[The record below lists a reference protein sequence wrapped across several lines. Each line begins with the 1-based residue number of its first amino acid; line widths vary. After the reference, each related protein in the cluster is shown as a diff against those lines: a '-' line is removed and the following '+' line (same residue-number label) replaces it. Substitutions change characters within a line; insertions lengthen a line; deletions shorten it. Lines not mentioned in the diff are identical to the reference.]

1 MLKKFL
7 TAGCFLLAAM
17 SYAAVDVNTATP
29 AELDSIKGIGPG
41 ATATILAERNKGLF
55 KDWADFE
62 SRVKGVKGKRAIKL
76 SEAGLTVGDASYAAN
91 SATDKSAPAPT
102 TFAAAV
108 ATDGTK
114 K

>member
-1 MLKKFL
+1 MLKKFF
-7 TAGCFLLAAM
+7 TAGCFLLTAM
-17 SYAAVDVNTATP
+17 SCLAVDVNKATS

-41 ATATILAERNKGLF
+41 TTAAIVAERTKGSF

-62 SRVKGVKGKRAIKL
+62 SRVKGVKGKRATKL

>member
-62 SRVKGVKGKRAIKL
+62 SRVKGVKGKRAAKL
-76 SEAGLTVGDASYAAN
+76 SDAGLTVSGTSYGAN
-91 SATDKSAPAPT
+91 PATEKSALSPT
-102 TFAAAV
+102 AFTASG
-108 ATDGTK
+108 DTK